1 MNRLEQELYTINC
14 DIETNKKREEKVI
27 RDTHKQFRVERD
39 TLSKRKKQILRQ
51 IRGEQELL
59 DKVYDEME

>member
-1 MNRLEQELYTINC
+1 MNRLEQELYNINC
-14 DIETNKKREEKVI
+14 DIEANKKREEKVI

-59 DKVYDEME
+59 DKVYDEMG

>member
-1 MNRLEQELYTINC
+1 MKYTAV
-14 DIETNKKREEKVI
+14 T
-27 RDTHKQFRVERD
+27 RDTQKQFRVERD

-59 DKVYDEME
+59 DKVYDEMG

>member
-1 MNRLEQELYTINC
+1 MNRLEQELYNINC
-14 DIETNKKREEKVI
+14 DIEANKKREEKVI

-51 IRGEQELL
+51 IRGEAELL